1 MTFHS
6 QPWRLAARA
15 AAATAA
21 ALAVAWS
28 GAACAAPAETYPS
41 HRIELIVPWQA
52 GGGADVVARA
62 LSAAAAR
69 HLPQPLVVI
78 NKPGATGAV
87 GLGEVVHARPDGY
100 KLVLSS
106 SELTFLNYLGLAKF
120 TYQDL
125 VPIARLNADPAAV
138 AVRADA
144 PYATLEQ
151 FLAEARKAGSN
162 VRVGNAG
169 QGSTWHMAAAALAEK
184 TGARFNHIPYAGGA
198 PAITALLGGHIDAV
212 TVSTAEVA
220 TYVQAGKLKVLA
232 VMADKRVAGYEN
244 VPTLKERNID
254 LSMGIWRG
262 ISAPRGTPPEVLDVL
277 KAAVAKSVQE
287 PVMRQTLEKLHFSTD
302 TYADDAT
309 LQAVMAKEA
318 AQYKQLA
325 ARIAAARE

>member
-1 MTFHS
+1 MKFHS
-6 QPWRLAARA
+6 RPWRVAAHVVIATIAAWTGVA
-15 AAATAA
+15 AAQD
-21 ALAVAWS
+21 
-28 GAACAAPAETYPS
+28 GPYPN

-62 LSAAAAR
+62 LSAAAAK

-87 GLGEVVHARPDGY
+87 GLGEVVHAKPDGY

-138 AVRADA
+138 VVRADA

-151 FLAEARKAGSN
+151 FLAEARKPDSN

-184 TGARFNHIPYAGGA
+184 TGAKFNHIPYAGGA
-198 PAITALLGGHIDAV
+198 PATMALLGGHIDAV
-212 TVSTAEVA
+212 TVSAAEVA
-220 TYVQAGKLKVLA
+220 TYVAAGKLKVLA

-262 ISAPRGTPPEVLDVL
+262 ISAPKGTPPEVINIL

-287 PVMRQTLEKLHFSTD
+287 PIMRQTLEKLHFSTD
-302 TYADDAT
+302 TYADDVT
-309 LQAVMAKEA
+309 LQAVMAKES
-318 AQYKQLA
+318 AQYKLLA
-325 ARIAAARE
+325 SRIAVKD

>member
-1 MTFHS
+1 MTFLTDRS
-6 QPWRLAARA
+6 RLAATLVVFAAMAWTGLA
-15 AAATAA
+15 AAQGDA
-21 ALAVAWS
+21 
-28 GAACAAPAETYPS
+28 YPN

-62 LSAAAAR
+62 LSAAAAK

-87 GLGEVVHARPDGY
+87 GLGEVVHAKPDGY

-106 SELTFLNYLGLAKF
+106 SELTFLKYLGLAKF
-120 TYQDL
+120 DYEDL

-138 AVRADA
+138 VVRADA

-151 FLAEARKAGSN
+151 FLAAARKPDSN
-162 VRVGNAG
+162 MRVGNAG

-184 TGARFNHIPYAGGA
+184 TGAHFNHIPYPGGA
-198 PAITALLGGHIDAV
+198 PATLALLGGHIDAV

-220 TYVQAGKLKVLA
+220 SYVEAGKLKVLA
-232 VMADKRVAGYEN
+232 VMADKRAAGYDN

-254 LSMGIWRG
+254 LSIGIWRG
-262 ISAPRGTPPEVLDVL
+262 ISAPKGTPPDVLAVL

-287 PVMRQTLEKLHFSTD
+287 PIMRQTLEKLHFSTD
-302 TYADDAT
+302 TYADDVT
-309 LQAVMAKEA
+309 LQALMVKES
-318 AQYKQLA
+318 AQYRQLA
-325 ARIAAARE
+325 TRIAMKE